1 MANEYI
7 FQNSLVITGSVTAS
21 QGFSGDGSGLT
32 GITATAEWDGTR
44 NGNAEITGS
53 FLVSGS
59 DVNVDFTNTTGVS
72 GSFSGSYIGN
82 GSGLT
87 NLNINGYQASGSN
100 LSGSFSGSF
109 EGDGSG
115 LTGLSKFPFTG
126 SAQITGSLIL
136 TGSLTVSGSG
146 VVVDLTNTAAI
157 SGSTFSGSF
166 VGNGSGLTNIP
177 ATEWDGTRNGD
188 AEITG
193 SFIVSGSNITVDLL
207 GDVTIDQNIEIS
219 NRSTN
224 TNNESIAI
232 GYQALPNSTI
242 KRSSIAIGYNAGKC
256 LTSGSCNIYIGQQ
269 AGCLSVKTTNNV
281 ALGYGALRLSTGHDV
296 GNPTNSACNVAVGN
310 FALTGTTT
318 GRNNTAIGHGTLI
331 ANDTGT
337 QNTAIGANAGNKNSS
352 GISNVYV
359 GYRSG
364 YCNITRA
371 CNVFVGAMAGCKV
384 TGAYTTA
391 VGAGALQGTLSS
403 TTSGFCNTA
412 LGFAAGECAQGSSR
426 KNVYIGSKAGPS
438 TGTTQNCQLY
448 IGVDNGETPLIRGD
462 FSTGQVTI
470 NTQVSASLFSG
481 SFVGDGSGLTG
492 VSGTG
497 FPYNGDAV
505 ISGSLLV
512 SQSSATGTAV
522 TIQNG
527 HIVLTQVSASLEFDS
542 DNAAA
547 AGGVPLGGLYRTGN
561 LIAIRIT

>member
-44 NGNAEITGS
+44 NGDAEITGS

-59 DVNVDFTNTTGVS
+59 NVNVDFTNTTGVS
-72 GSFSGSYIGN
+72 GSFSGSYVGN

-115 LTGLSKFPFTG
+115 LTGLSNFPFTG

-146 VVVDLTNTAAI
+146 VVVDFTNTAAI

-166 VGNGSGLTNIP
+166 VGDGSGLTNIP

-193 SFIVSGSNITVDLL
+193 SFIVSGSTPTIQLL
-207 GDVTIDQNIEIS
+207 GDTTIDQNIEIS
-219 NRSTN
+219 NRNQDKDLAIGHQALPDSTISRSALVIGHGAGLN
-224 TNNESIAI
+224 LTSGSENILIGHEAGCASVKTSNNVAV
-232 GYQALPNSTI
+232 GYQAL
-242 KRSSIAIGYNAGKC
+242 K
-256 LTSGSCNIYIGQQ
+256 
-269 AGCLSVKTTNNV
+269 
-281 ALGYGALRLSTGHDV
+281 LSTGFDF
-296 GNPTNSACNVAVGN
+296 GGTENIASNVAVGN
-310 FALTGTTT
+310 YSLQRSTT
-318 GRNNTAIGHGTLI
+318 GRNNVAVGHQAMTNSSTAS
-331 ANDTGT
+331 
-337 QNTAIGANAGNKNSS
+337 QNTAIGAEAARSNTT
-352 GISNVYV
+352 GISNVSV
-359 GYRSG
+359 GYRAG
-364 YCNITRA
+364 HCNETRG
-371 CNVFVGAMAGCKV
+371 CNLFVGAFAGCKV
-384 TGAYTTA
+384 TGGYTTA
-391 VGAGALQGTLSS
+391 VGSGALGSTNTLL
-403 TTSGFCNTA
+403 SGFCNTA
-412 LGFAAGECAQGSSR
+412 LGWNAGIYAEGGSR
-426 KNVYIGSKAGPS
+426 ANVYIGPQAGPS
-438 TGTTQNCQLY
+438 TGTSQNCQLY
-448 IGVDNGETPLIRGD
+448 IGVTNGESPLIRGD
-462 FSTGQVTI
+462 FGTGQVTI
-470 NTQVSASLFSG
+470 NNQVSASLFSG

-527 HIVLTQVSASLEFDS
+527 HVVLAQVSASLEFDS
-542 DNAAA
+542 DTAAA